1 MSNPRNAKELHFN
14 FYPVAQGDSMDIGFR
29 IRGYDFRFINP
40 RKQERSQDRPWKF
53 LTKADLPDAFVKEL
67 EKSRPG
73 FFGADGLHRRMGE
86 NILAFCPSDVYAK
99 VKQELTRR
107 NREDLERIVGKRQL
121 TRDVSTESS
130 FEAVPVEEL
139 SDGFKS

>member
-29 IRGYDFRFINP
+29 IRGFDFRFINP

-53 LTKADLPDAFVKEL
+53 LTKADLPEAFVKEL
-67 EKSRPG
+67 ERNRPG

-99 VKQELTRR
+99 IKQELTKR